1 MQRRHGRSAA
11 THRLTGA
18 VLALGFALAS
28 PAAAIETA
36 EEIEDCV
43 RSNRPNETSIQ
54 TVVFK
59 ARDRTGEEK
68 QSRARVYWKRFA
80 DDRSKVL
87 IRVSEPIKS
96 RGAGLLLVEGDD
108 KTDRFLYLP
117 ALRKVR
123 RITKSSSSGALLGTD
138 FSSAELEQWQNLRD
152 DSEPVRLDD
161 DVVAGKPVWV
171 IQIEPND
178 SGYERIV
185 SSIDKETCVALKV
198 EYYDRGDQLH
208 KVMTVEPDQ
217 VSLESGLH
225 IPRKLLM
232 TNLFDE
238 TSTELVVEEIEI
250 DPPVRDKVFSKKEL
264 AVGRR

>member
-1 MQRRHGRSAA
+1 MQRHSRRATTVYRLAGAA
-11 THRLTGA
+11 
-18 VLALGFALAS
+18 LALGFAIAA

-43 RSNRPNETSIQ
+43 RGNRPNETSIQ
-54 TVVFK
+54 TIVFR
-59 ARDRTGEEK
+59 ARDRTGAEK
-68 QSRARVYWKRFA
+68 QSRARVYWKRFP
-80 DDRSKVL
+80 DERSKVL

-96 RGAGLLLVEGDD
+96 RGAGLLLIEGDD
-108 KTDRFLYLP
+108 KTDRFIYLP

-152 DSEPVRLDD
+152 DGESVRLEDA
-161 DVVAGKPVWV
+161 VVAGKPVWV
-171 IQIEPND
+171 IQSEPND
-178 SGYERIV
+178 TGYERIV
-185 SSIDKETCVALKV
+185 SSIDQETCVALKV
-198 EYYDRGDQLH
+198 EYYERGDQLH

-217 VSLESGLH
+217 VSIESGLH

-232 TNLFDE
+232 TNLFDK
-238 TSTELVVEEIEI
+238 TSTELIVEEIEI